1 MKGKILEYSIQ
12 ANEGFISGDDGQR
25 YKFSGGDWKSPETP
39 QRGIEVDFA
48 IDNGVAK
55 SVFLAVGAEKKKKT
69 GKKKM
74 KPEGWVLFN
83 RHLVA
88 ALALLSWAAYAIFLI
103 ACLLGA
109 NWTAGRQA
117 PFLFLTGYPCPFTGI
132 TRSLVSLSKGEFTL
146 AMQYNPLSLLTF
158 CLSTYCVF
166 DLLRK
171 YCARD
176 DLVLKRQIAD
186 LWIIIIVAGWVI
198 KLLSPRWTW

>member
-74 KPEGWVLFN
+74 KPEGWVLFAV
-83 RHLVA
+83 LV
-88 ALALLSWAAYAIFLI
+88 
-103 ACLLGA
+103 
-109 NWTAGRQA
+109 
-117 PFLFLTGYPCPFTGI
+117 LFCIPLCWIPFTSD
-132 TRSLVSLSKGEFTL
+132 RFYEFEEE
-146 AMQYNPLSLLTF
+146 
-158 CLSTYCVF
+158 
-166 DLLRK
+166 
-171 YCARD
+171 
-176 DLVLKRQIAD
+176 
-186 LWIIIIVAGWVI
+186 
-198 KLLSPRWTW
+198 